1 MAIIIR
7 EAHPDDAEQLVP
19 YVRRLTEEEPAPYI
33 VMGPG
38 EFTLTVEQER
48 QVLADYA
55 AADNC
60 VFLVAEAAGQ
70 IVGMV
75 NCKGGTRRAKR
86 HEVVLGIT
94 VAREWRGQGVGKKLM
109 AAAIAWARGIGIVTR
124 IELIV
129 FARNEVARHLYE
141 RCGFEVE
148 GCLRRAIYRDG
159 EYFDDLVMGLLL

>member
-1 MAIIIR
+1 MKITIR
-7 EAHPDDAEQLVP
+7 EAIPDDAERLVAF
-19 YVRRLTEEEPAPYI
+19 VRRLSEEPGLYI

-60 VFLVAEAAGQ
+60 VFLVAEAQGQ
-70 IVGMV
+70 IIGTL
-75 NCKGGTRRAKR
+75 NCRGGLRRAKR
-86 HEVVLGIT
+86 HEVVLGIS
-94 VAREWRGQGVGKKLM
+94 VAREWRGQGVGKQLM
-109 AAAIAWARGIGIVTR
+109 ARAIEWARGTGIVTR

-141 RCGFEVE
+141 GFGFVVE
-148 GCLRRAIYRDG
+148 GCLRQAILRDG
-159 EYFDDLVMGLLL
+159 EYFDDLVMGLLF

>member
-1 MAIIIR
+1 MEITVR

-19 YVRRLTEEEPAPYI
+19 LVQRLSEEEPPLYI

-60 VFLVAEAAGQ
+60 VFLVAEAAGR
-70 IVGMV
+70 IVGML

-86 HEVVLGIT
+86 HEVVLGIS
-94 VAREWRGQGVGKKLM
+94 VAREWRGKGVGKKLM
-109 AAAIAWARGIGIVTR
+109 ERAVEWARGTGVVTR

-141 RCGFEVE
+141 SLGFVVE
-148 GCLRRAIYRDG
+148 GCLRRAIRRNG